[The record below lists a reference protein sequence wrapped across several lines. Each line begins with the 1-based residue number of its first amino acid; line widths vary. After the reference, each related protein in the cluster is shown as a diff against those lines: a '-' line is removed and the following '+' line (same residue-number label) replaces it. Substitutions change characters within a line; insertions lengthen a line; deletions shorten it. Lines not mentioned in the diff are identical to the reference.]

1 MVSMGYTDEEFL
13 KLIEKA
19 NRLVPYAFYI
29 VDSFGMMK
37 EKDLLR
43 YFMLAETNLNK
54 GICLGFHP
62 HNNLQLAYANSRK
75 FIEDGYRAETYFR
88 CQCDGNG
95 AGRRKSER
103 GADGVPYE

>member
-1 MVSMGYTDEEFL
+1 MGRLKNWGITFFLQPMVSMGYTDEEFL

-54 GICLGFHP
+54 GICLGFHS
-62 HNNLQLAYANSRK
+62 A
-75 FIEDGYRAETYFR
+75 
-88 CQCDGNG
+88 
-95 AGRRKSER
+95 
-103 GADGVPYE
+103 